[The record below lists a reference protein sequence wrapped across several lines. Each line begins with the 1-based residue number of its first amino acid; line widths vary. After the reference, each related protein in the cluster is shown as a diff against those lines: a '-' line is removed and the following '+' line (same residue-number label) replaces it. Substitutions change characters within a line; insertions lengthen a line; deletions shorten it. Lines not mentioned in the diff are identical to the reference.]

1 MFSLFSALDDRA
13 RAKGSRD
20 PLGAEASWSFLGR
33 RLVGNLTT
41 VTGNLDNFMV
51 ALLCCAHANHDAP
64 EPGQGRARYLAA
76 EQLAAYLR
84 LEGGAQTQG
93 LLGITQARKNIGQ
106 AQIALG
112 TSAKAQLLASQAAYG
127 LWGLYSTAMDGA
139 GLIAGPQRSLTAAG
153 AALLDRIVQQF
164 GPAHWQTFCNLAR
177 GTTVSKPMLQ
187 KDGLATAFVAMLKA
201 PALRVEVVR
210 ALLESQ
216 RDCAL
221 QSELF
226 VLAQDFARQSPV
238 GVALNSRDFCAWLLR
253 HADASDA
260 LRTVLQR
267 IVSLDP
273 LLKLADIV
281 MSWLQKKNAV
291 ALEEVAAQ
299 LQDKLGARDWGL
311 AWQQE
316 TNLPNRAL
324 LLKLHAA
331 VAAGDAAAIIDAILA
346 QNRSLMMARGGA
358 AWIEVQQG
366 KLMVRMPNEGAAGL
380 RGLAGL
386 DNAWRYTYFIDAF
399 LSITQ
404 QGQACNP

>member
-51 ALLCCAHANHDAP
+51 ALLCCAHADHDAP
-64 EPGQGRARYLAA
+64 EPAKGRARYLAV

-84 LEGGAQTQG
+84 IDGGAQTQG
-93 LLGITQARKNIGQ
+93 LLGITQAHKNIEQ
-106 AQIALG
+106 SPIALG
-112 TSAKAQLLASQAAYG
+112 SSAKAQLLASQAAYG

-139 GLIAGPQRSLTAAG
+139 GLISGSQRRLTVAG
-153 AALLDRIVQQF
+153 AVMLDKIVQQF
-164 GPAHWQTFCNLAR
+164 GPTHWQTFCNLAR
-177 GTTVSKPMLQ
+177 GETVSRPMLQ

-201 PALRVEVVR
+201 PPLRAEMVR
-210 ALLESQ
+210 ALLASQ
-216 RDCAL
+216 RDCVL
-221 QSELF
+221 QGELF
-226 VLAQDFARQSPV
+226 VLAQDYSRQSPE
-238 GVALNSRDFCAWLLR
+238 GVALNSRNFCVWLLH

-260 LRTVLQR
+260 LKTQLQR
-267 IVSLDP
+267 IASLDP

-281 MSWLQKKNAV
+281 MSWLQKKNGV
-291 ALEEVAAQ
+291 ALEEVVAQ
-299 LQDKLGARDWGL
+299 LQDKLDANDWGI
-311 AWQQE
+311 AWQQSPD
-316 TNLPNRAL
+316 LPNRPF

-331 VAAGDAAAIIDAILA
+331 AAAGDATAVIEAILA
-346 QNRSLMMARGGA
+346 QNRSLMVARGGA

-366 KLMVRMPNEGAAGL
+366 KLVVRMPNEGAAGL
-380 RGLAGL
+380 RALSNL
-386 DNAWRYTYFIDAF
+386 DSAWRYTYFIDAF

-404 QGQACNP
+404 QGQA